1 MKLFHVERAR
11 APGTKPRVVFIS
23 RERGEGRTKRIVARL
38 PLSLWQ
44 RLPND
49 SHVCS
54 HAGAMAVLAHEG
66 LNQLIDTQQR
76 LISAWIPESKGG
88 RFHHILMPQERGIP
102 RIDGGNLPHTSAVH
116 RTMVTLPNALQTAL
130 RSEGRHVSTSLVAL
144 ADWQLNQLIDGRE
157 QIRVTPLREPKASR
171 E

>member
-1 MKLFHVERAR
+1 MNLFHIERAR
-11 APGTKPRVVFIS
+11 AAGTKPRVVYTS
-23 RERGEGRTKRIVARL
+23 RMRGEGRTKRIVARM

-49 SHVCS
+49 TQACS
-54 HAGAMAVLAHEG
+54 HAGAMVALAHEG

-76 LISAWIPESKGG
+76 LISAWIPESRGG

-102 RIDGGNLPHTSAVH
+102 RVDGGNLPQTSDIH
-116 RTMVTLPNALQTAL
+116 RTMVTLPNALQIAL
-130 RSEGRHVSTSLVAL
+130 RTEGRHVSTALVAL
-144 ADWQLNQLIDGRE
+144 ADWQFTQLIDDRE
-157 QIRVTPLREPKASR
+157 QIRVTPIRQPRASC